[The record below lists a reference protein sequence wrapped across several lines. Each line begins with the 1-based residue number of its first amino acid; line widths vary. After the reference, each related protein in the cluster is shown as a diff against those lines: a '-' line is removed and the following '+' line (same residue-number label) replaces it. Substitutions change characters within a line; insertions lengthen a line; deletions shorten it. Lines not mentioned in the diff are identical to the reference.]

1 MYYFLSLL
9 CELKRW
15 KENEEEKW
23 KEEEGNRKRGG
34 EEPRDK
40 KNKKFLFFFF
50 TFVTIG
56 GWMYYKGILGYSFV
70 IITF

>member
-1 MYYFLSLL
+1 M
-9 CELKRW
+9 KR
-15 KENEEEKW
+15 NS
-23 KEEEGNRKRGG
+23 GRKRKGVVKG
-34 EEPRDK
+34 EGKSQGIRRTR
-40 KNKKFLFFFF
+40 NFCFFFF